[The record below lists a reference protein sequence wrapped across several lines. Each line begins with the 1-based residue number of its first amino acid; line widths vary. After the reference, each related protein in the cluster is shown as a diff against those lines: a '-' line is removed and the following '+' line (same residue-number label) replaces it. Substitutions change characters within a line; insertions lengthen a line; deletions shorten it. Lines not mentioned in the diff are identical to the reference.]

1 MHNPISVSHY
11 MLLRTI
17 PIKFYRGL
25 TAWPPFTVFQ
35 ALKQRDEALSR
46 EVELLKEKLEELEKL
61 ARGRGL
67 SGIISFKRP
76 DTESAKSVKPA

>member
-1 MHNPISVSHY
+1 MQYAQPNFCFTLHASY
-11 MLLRTI
+11 
-17 PIKFYRGL
+17 KFYGGV
-25 TAWPPFTVFQ
+25 TASLLFTVFQ

-76 DTESAKSVKPA
+76 DTESAKPVNPA